1 LGTIN
6 NLGSLLCDQGKYG
19 EAEGLLREALD
30 GRRRILGDKHP
41 DTLSSIDYL
50 KVLLRKKQGK

>member
-1 LGTIN
+1 MR
-6 NLGSLLCDQGKYG
+6 QGKYG
-19 EAEGLLREALD
+19 EAEGLYREALD

-41 DTLSSIDYL
+41 DTLSSIDNL